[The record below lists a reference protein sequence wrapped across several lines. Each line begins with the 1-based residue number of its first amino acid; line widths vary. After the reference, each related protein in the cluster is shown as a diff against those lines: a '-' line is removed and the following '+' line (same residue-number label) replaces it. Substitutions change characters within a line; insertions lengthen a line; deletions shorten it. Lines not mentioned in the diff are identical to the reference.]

1 MRASSCSASSSSPW
15 SRPPISASAPT
26 QNTFPST
33 AASWSRLFRS
43 GVSVSRRAAISACT
57 LVRQLRLAGTQVA
70 AIGEQAHELLRIQ
83 RVAARPLEHALLQLR
98 AEHAG
103 W

>member
-1 MRASSCSASSSSPW
+1 MRASSCSASSSSLW

-43 GVSVSRRAAISACT
+43 GESVSRRAAINACT
-57 LVRQLRLAGTQVA
+57 TLRAHSALSATQA
-70 AIGEQAHELLRIQ
+70 AVGEQAHELLRVQ
-83 RVAARPLEHALLQLR
+83 RVAARPLEQRLLQL
-98 AEHAG
+98 AG
-103 W
+103 